1 MKNSKLGNINNLLHT
16 NWTPGKGD
24 FVKENS
30 LEESR
35 QFKKRQAKQNLIIGS
50 LIAAII
56 VVFLTAVVLLSV

>member
-1 MKNSKLGNINNLLHT
+1 MKTPKLENINSFLHT

-35 QFKKRQAKQNLIIGS
+35 QFKKRQAKHNMLVGS
-50 LIAAII
+50 LIAVII
-56 VVFLTAVVLLSV
+56 VVFVAAVVLLSV